1 MVLFGGVNVG
11 TATKPRRRVIRRRGL
26 VASDIF
32 ELARLLE
39 LVLKEINALLKI
51 GT

>member
-11 TATKPRRRVIRRRGL
+11 TATARRRVIRRRGL

>member
-1 MVLFGGVNVG
+1 MVLFGGG
-11 TATKPRRRVIRRRGL
+11 ERRCRYQAPPGGDPPAGPM
-26 VASDIF
+26 ASDIF